1 MSPSCRAASLCRVEA
16 MLVPDRA
23 LGKRRPERLHSTV
36 RERSAR
42 LRRGSDTA
50 VVGVSADTHGLL
62 RPQALAALTGVDLI
76 VHAGDIGSA
85 ALLDELAAIA
95 PVLAVRG
102 NNDRDRWAASLPE
115 RVTTEIAG
123 ARLHVVHDLKT
134 LRADPAGLGVQ
145 VIISGH
151 SHKPSVEHRSG
162 VMLLN
167 PGSAGPRRFTL
178 PIAVARLS
186 LGPSGARA
194 QILELDVA
202 TAAPGRPR
210 SPRRRDLDGAKARG
224 AVSPRGG
231 AR

>member
-1 MSPSCRAASLCRVEA
+1 
-16 MLVPDRA
+16 MLVPERA
-23 LGKRRPERLHSTV
+23 LGKRRLERLHSTV
-36 RERSAR
+36 MERSTP
-42 LRRGSDTA
+42 RRRASETA
-50 VVGVSADTHGLL
+50 VVGVIADTHGLL
-62 RPQALAALTGVDLI
+62 RPEAVAALASVDLI

-85 ALLDELAAIA
+85 ALLDELATIA
-95 PVLAVRG
+95 PVVAVRG
-102 NNDRDRWAASLPE
+102 NNDRDRWAAALPE
-115 RVTTEIAG
+115 SVTTEIAG

-186 LGPSGARA
+186 LGPAGARA
-194 QILELDVA
+194 QIVELDVA
-202 TAAPGRPR
+202 TAAPVHPR
-210 SPRRRDLDGAKARG
+210 VPRRGDLDGAKARG